1 MILKDII
8 SILEH
13 WVPPAYQESY
23 DNSGLLTGNPQMP
36 IERTLI
42 SLDCTEE
49 VIDEAI
55 HENCQLIIAHH
66 PIIFSGLKKLTGR
79 NYVERTIIKAI
90 KNDIA
95 IYAIHTNLDNIQTG
109 VNQMMADRLGLKNC
123 KILSPKKNLLRK
135 LVCFIPKD
143 SLEKVSA
150 AIFEAGAGHIG
161 NYSHCGF
168 SSIGIGIGSFQ
179 GDENSNPTIG
189 SPNKLEKVEEN
200 RFETIFPIHLES
212 KVLQALFKSHPYEE
226 VAYDIYSL
234 ENSHWQVGSG
244 LIGELE
250 DELSL
255 ADFLTLTK
263 EIFQLK
269 VLKYTKLNKKVRRI
283 ALCGGSGSFL
293 RFDAAALGADVYLSA
308 DFKYHEWFDA
318 EGKLSYIDIGHY
330 ESEIFTKELIFNYL
344 GKNALS
350 LQSQI
355 SKVNTNPVNY
365 L

>member
-1 MILKDII
+1 MIVKDII
-8 SILEH
+8 SILEN
-13 WVPPAYQESY
+13 WAPPAYQESY
-23 DNSGLLTGNPQMP
+23 DNSGLLTGDAQMS
-36 IERTLI
+36 IERALI
-42 SLDCTEE
+42 TLDCTEE

-55 HENCQLIIAHH
+55 RENCQLIIAHH

-109 VNQMMADRLGLKNC
+109 VNQMMAQRLGLKNC
-123 KILSPKKNLLRK
+123 KILRPKKNLLRK
-135 LVCFIPKD
+135 LVCYVPKGN
-143 SLEKVSA
+143 LESVSS

-168 SSIGIGIGSFQ
+168 SSEGIGSFMGNNQ
-179 GDENSNPTIG
+179 SNPAIG
-189 SPNKLEKVEEN
+189 SPDKLEKVEES
-200 RFETIFPIHLES
+200 RFETVFPSYLES
-212 KVLQALFKSHPYEE
+212 RVIQALMKAHPYEE
-226 VAYDIYSL
+226 VAYDVYAM

-244 LIGELE
+244 LIGEIDE
-250 DELSL
+250 ELSL
-255 ADFLTLTK
+255 IDFLTRTK
-263 EIFQLK
+263 DKFQLK
-269 VLKYTKLNKKVRRI
+269 TLKYTDLSRNVRRI

-293 RFDAAALGADVYLSA
+293 RLDAAASGADVYLSS

-318 EGKLSYIDIGHY
+318 EGKLSYVDIGHY
-330 ESEIFTKELIFNYL
+330 ESEQFTKELIFNYL
-344 GKNALS
+344 EKNALS
-350 LQSQI
+350 LQSKI